1 MGDRNRHPP
10 DLSIGII
17 RTLASLSEVDRE
29 QWNALSGRQPLLS
42 HAFLHALHE
51 TGCASAKTGWTPT
64 YLGAFAGN
72 RLVGALPL
80 YAKTH
85 SYGEYVFDWAWA
97 DAYRRN
103 GRRYYPKLVAA
114 IPFTPAT
121 GPRLLTDDPTVARGL
136 VEAAMDLAPTL
147 RASSLHVLFPGAEE
161 AARWERAG
169 LLVRH
174 GIQFHWVNPGYRD
187 FDDYLDALN
196 RDKRKK
202 VRQERRRVG
211 EAGVTLRRRVG
222 SEIDAADWAFFHRCY
237 RNTYREHHSTPYLS
251 LAFFERIGREL
262 GDSLLM
268 VIGERAGTPV
278 CAALD
283 VFDSST
289 LYGRYWGAIEAIP
302 CLHFEACYY
311 QAIEFCIERG
321 IRLFEGGAQGA
332 HKIARGFLPVRT
344 ASAHWIADR
353 AFAEAIGAYLAEE
366 RSELAHAL
374 DELSERSPFRN
385 R

>member
-1 MGDRNRHPP
+1 M
-10 DLSIGII
+10 
-17 RTLASLSEVDRE
+17 
-29 QWNALSGRQPLLS
+29 
-42 HAFLHALHE
+42 
-51 TGCASAKTGWTPT
+51 
-64 YLGAFAGN
+64 
-72 RLVGALPL
+72 
-80 YAKTH
+80 
-85 SYGEYVFDWAWA
+85 
-97 DAYRRN
+97 
-103 GRRYYPKLVAA
+103 
-114 IPFTPAT
+114 
-121 GPRLLTDDPTVARGL
+121 
-136 VEAAMDLAPTL
+136 
-147 RASSLHVLFPGAEE
+147 
-161 AARWERAG
+161 
-169 LLVRH
+169 
-174 GIQFHWVNPGYRD
+174 
-187 FDDYLDALN
+187 
-196 RDKRKK
+196 
-202 VRQERRRVG
+202 G

-222 SEIDAADWAFFHRCY
+222 SEIGAADWAFFHRCY

-332 HKIARGFLPVRT
+332 HKIARGFLPIRT

-366 RSELAHAL
+366 RNELAHAL